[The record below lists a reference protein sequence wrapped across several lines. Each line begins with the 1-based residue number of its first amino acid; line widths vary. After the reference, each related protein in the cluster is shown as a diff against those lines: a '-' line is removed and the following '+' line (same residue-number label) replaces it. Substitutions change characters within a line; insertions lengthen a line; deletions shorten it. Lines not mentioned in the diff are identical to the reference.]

1 MADEQQK
8 EKRSDDDS
16 TVINLVRTVV
26 LLAIALPV
34 IGWLLYFAYQ
44 KNTEMEPRMKACQA
58 SCKERD
64 TLGYQFKWTIMSGP
78 VCECVNE

>member
-1 MADEQQK
+1 MADGQEKDQK
-8 EKRSDDDS
+8 SDDGS
-16 TVINLVRTVV
+16 VVALVRTIV
-26 LLAIALPV
+26 LLAVALPV

-58 SCKERD
+58 QCKERG